1 MEKKDIIISV
11 KVTPQSKKPGVED
24 FTLNEN
30 GTYSLKVRVTAPAL
44 DGKANEAVIDALS
57 THLKVRKSDI
67 EIIKGHT
74 NRQKLIKVY
83 NAATIMAQ
91 QTLILG

>member
-1 MEKKDIIISV
+1 MENGILISV
-11 KVTPQSKKPGVED
+11 KVIPQSKKRSVED
-24 FTLNEN
+24 FILNDN
-30 GTYSLKVRVTAPAL
+30 GEYSLKVRVTAPAL
-44 DGKANEAVIDALS
+44 DGKANEAVIETMS
-57 THLKVRKSDI
+57 NYFKVRKSDI

-83 NAATIMAQ
+83 NAAVIMAQ